1 MKRNCDSTGGTQ
13 QAGELSALGEHSRP
27 STHADRVQLG
37 LENWGQVHR
46 GAGTRPCK
54 VAEAGV
60 RMAARRGRTML
71 GENGP
76 KPRSCTRH
84 RDHQG
89 SALPWLGP
97 HPGAALGSKW
107 SRSDVSDSTT
117 PWTVALQA
125 PPSMGFSRQENWS
138 GLPFPSPGDL
148 PDPGIEPG
156 SPALQ
161 AGRPLYCQ
169 NHQGSPPGI
178 KKKKE

>member
-1 MKRNCDSTGGTQ
+1 MNHLAPQRKEIWKAVCSPELCQVCGHLFSSCKEKNALALHWKRNYDSTGGTQ

-117 PWTVALQA
+117 PWCIFLL
-125 PPSMGFSRQENWS
+125 PSS
-138 GLPFPSPGDL
+138 GDKLKGLVLWKS
-148 PDPGIEPG
+148 
-156 SPALQ
+156 
-161 AGRPLYCQ
+161 
-169 NHQGSPPGI
+169 
-178 KKKKE
+178 

>member
-117 PWTVALQA
+117 PWTIAHQA
-125 PPSMGFSRQENWS
+125 PPSMGFSRRGYCLGSHFLLQ
-138 GLPFPSPGDL
+138 GIFPT
-148 PDPGIEPG
+148 
-156 SPALQ
+156 
-161 AGRPLYCQ
+161 
-169 NHQGSPPGI
+169 QGSNPGLLHCRQTL
-178 KKKKE
+178 